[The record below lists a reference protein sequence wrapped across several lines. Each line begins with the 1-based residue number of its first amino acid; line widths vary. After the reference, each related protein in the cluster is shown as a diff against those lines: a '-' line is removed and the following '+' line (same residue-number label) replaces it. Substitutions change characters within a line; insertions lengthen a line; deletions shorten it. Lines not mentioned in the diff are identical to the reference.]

1 MANIKKPYDEKIKN
15 AEYLFNQFKSELRR
29 TTQIYNGK
37 GIRATRRNRLNRLRI
52 ELNELLLDIERNYPI
67 NYWEEVKE
75 NEKFRNKRRNL

>member
-1 MANIKKPYDEKIKN
+1 MENIKKPYDEKIKN

-37 GIRATRRNRLNRLRI
+37 SIRATRRKRLNRLRI

-67 NYWEEVKE
+67 NYWEEVLE
-75 NEKFRNKRRNL
+75 NDK